1 MAGAALLLATS
12 VGACNGTTTTTTTPP
27 APPAA
32 LANVAGQYR
41 GTVADSAFGNG
52 KALGDFSQTG
62 STVGGRLRLTYAG
75 KKVLNSVAMTLARS
89 GALSGDAVATI
100 AQTACTF
107 SVNANYDA
115 TSFALS
121 GSYAATTGCSGESG
135 TFAMKEV
142 CYYQQSAGIRDDVRS
157 RHQAVVRPNAGGL
170 HGC

>member
-1 MAGAALLLATS
+1 MAGAALLLATAAA
-12 VGACNGTTTTTTTPP
+12 ACNGTTSTTTPATP
-27 APPAA
+27 APA

-41 GTVADSAFGNG
+41 GTVADTAFGNG

-100 AQTACTF
+100 GQTACTF
-107 SVNANYDA
+107 SVSANYDA

-142 CYYQQSAGIRDDVRS
+142 CYYQQSAGIRNAVRS
-157 RHQAVVRPNAGGL
+157 RHRPVLRPNAGGL